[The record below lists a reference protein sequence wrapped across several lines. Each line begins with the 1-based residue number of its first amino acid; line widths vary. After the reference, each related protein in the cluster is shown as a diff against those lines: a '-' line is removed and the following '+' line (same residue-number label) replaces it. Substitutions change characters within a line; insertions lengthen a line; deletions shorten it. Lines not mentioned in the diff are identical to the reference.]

1 MTSTERTT
9 LASFV
14 AYWRDRLTKD
24 PAPAVKNTTLGQHD
38 LRSLLIF
45 YAAPIIINAVYDPD
59 YAAAMLARYDD
70 VVLGNDLANPSN
82 PNYSTTSTISVLR
95 TLGPSSVPRASSA

>member
-1 MTSTERTT
+1 M
-9 LASFV
+9 V
-14 AYWRDRLTKD
+14 
-24 PAPAVKNTTLGQHD
+24 VKNTTLGQHN

-70 VVLGNDLANPSN
+70 VVLGNCLL
-82 PNYSTTSTISVLR
+82 YTSD
-95 TLGPSSVPRASSA
+95 AADE